1 MTYEI
6 TLTDTF
12 GGEANF
18 SWARKATFEA
28 PDTAS
33 DALLIRRGKKALGLT
48 GRHQAASLGDTIEL
62 RWPGECIVAFIEA
75 KEETC

>member
-1 MTYEI
+1 MKYQI
-6 TLTDTF
+6 TITDTF

-18 SWARKATFEA
+18 SWVRRAIFEA

-33 DALLIRRGKKALGLT
+33 DSLLIRRGKKALNLT
-48 GRHQAASLGDTIEL
+48 GRHQAASIGDTIEL

-75 KEETC
+75 KEDEA

>member
-28 PDTAS
+28 PDTANDS
-33 DALLIRRGKKALGLT
+33 LLIRRGKKALGLI

-62 RWPGECIVAFIEA
+62 RWPSECIVAFIEA
-75 KEETC
+75 KEEIC